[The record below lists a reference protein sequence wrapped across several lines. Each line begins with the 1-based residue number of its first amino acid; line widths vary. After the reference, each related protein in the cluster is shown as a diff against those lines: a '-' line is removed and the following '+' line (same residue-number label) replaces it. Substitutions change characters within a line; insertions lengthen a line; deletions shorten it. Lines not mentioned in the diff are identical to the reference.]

1 MLLLTA
7 VCIASGLLLG
17 RYISRGSRGGDGRDG
32 PDGRDGR
39 DGERTGGA
47 EKDAAGA
54 RPRPPPPPPPDRD
67 LFVAFPCKLGDVV
80 MRSGGGEAWLAG
92 ACVFSEDA
100 PVSALFIAPEAG
112 ADVAVYARA
121 AASAPLWWM
130 HALAADELPR
140 FTEPPTSLEH
150 GETRFERRRR
160 LPLAIDRR
168 GSGAPDL
175 GETAVIAEYA
185 SSGADQLL
193 LILTGD
199 GHHAWRGT
207 SLDAGMYEVIPSG
220 ASTLDELT
228 SGRRARDAAG
238 EGARE

>member
-1 MLLLTA
+1 MLLLTSICLA
-7 VCIASGLLLG
+7 GGLLLG
-17 RYISRGSRGGDGRDG
+17 RYISRGTRASKAQRDAPLGETSGGDELGD
-32 PDGRDGR
+32 P
-39 DGERTGGA
+39 A
-47 EKDAAGA
+47 WPSKAAKPA
-54 RPRPPPPPPPDRD
+54 KPPPERD
-67 LFVAFPCKLGDVV
+67 LFVGFPCRLGDVV

-130 HALAADELPR
+130 QALGSDELPR
-140 FTEPPTSLEH
+140 FTDPPTSLEH

-160 LPLAIDRR
+160 LPLAIERR

-175 GETAVIAEYA
+175 GDSAIVAEYA

-193 LILTGD
+193 LIIHEGNLR
-199 GHHAWRGT
+199 AWRGT

-220 ASTLDELT
+220 ASTLD
-228 SGRRARDAAG
+228 SD
-238 EGARE
+238 

>member
-1 MLLLTA
+1 MLFFTA
-7 VCIASGLLLG
+7 ACLAGGLLLG
-17 RYISRGSRGGDGRDG
+17 RYISRGARAGKSPSDVPDADGDPGGD
-32 PDGRDGR
+32 
-39 DGERTGGA
+39 DGEQL
-47 EKDAAGA
+47 AAQVA
-54 RPRPPPPPPPDRD
+54 KKTRPAQD
-67 LFVAFPCKLGDVV
+67 LFLAFPCKLGDVV

-130 HALAADELPR
+130 HALGADELPH
-140 FTEPPTSLEH
+140 FTDPPTSLEH

-160 LPLAIDRR
+160 LPLATARR

-175 GETAVIAEYA
+175 GESAVVAEYA

-193 LILTGD
+193 LVIHGGTMS
-199 GHHAWRGT
+199 AWRGT

-220 ASTLDELT
+220 SSTLDE
-228 SGRRARDAAG
+228 
-238 EGARE
+238 

>member
-1 MLLLTA
+1 MLLLTSICLA
-7 VCIASGLLLG
+7 GGLLLG
-17 RYISRGSRGGDGRDG
+17 RYISRGARSPKAGRDG
-32 PDGRDGR
+32 AV
-39 DGERTGGA
+39 GETSGGDELGDAVRTT
-47 EKDAAGA
+47 
-54 RPRPPPPPPPDRD
+54 RPIKPPPERD
-67 LFVAFPCKLGDVV
+67 PFIGFPCRLGDVV

-130 HALAADELPR
+130 QALGSDELPP
-140 FTEPPTSLEH
+140 FTDPPTSLEH

-160 LPLAIDRR
+160 LPLAIERR

-175 GETAVIAEYA
+175 GESAIVAEYA

-193 LILTGD
+193 LVIHEGNLR
-199 GHHAWRGT
+199 AWRGT

-220 ASTLDELT
+220 ASTLDE
-228 SGRRARDAAG
+228 
-238 EGARE
+238 

>member
-7 VCIASGLLLG
+7 VCLASGLLLG
-17 RYISRGSRGGDGRDG
+17 RYISRGARGPRDAEQKSG
-32 PDGRDGR
+32 AAAET
-39 DGERTGGA
+39 ER
-47 EKDAAGA
+47 AAA
-54 RPRPPPPPPPDRD
+54 AKAAPVPVPDRD

-92 ACVFSEDA
+92 AVVFSEDA

-130 HALAADELPR
+130 HALARDELPA
-140 FTEPPTSLEH
+140 FTDPPTSLEH

-160 LPLAIDRR
+160 LPLAVDRR

-175 GETAVIAEYA
+175 GETAVLAEYA

-193 LILTGD
+193 LILCEG
-199 GHHAWRGT
+199 GLRAWRGT

-220 ASTLDELT
+220 SSTLD
-228 SGRRARDAAG
+228 D
-238 EGARE
+238 

>member
-7 VCIASGLLLG
+7 VCLASGLLLG
-17 RYISRGSRGGDGRDG
+17 RYISRGARGQSEREGAGKDGS
-32 PDGRDGR
+32 PAP
-39 DGERTGGA
+39 GEA
-47 EKDAAGA
+47 EREREAKPS
-54 RPRPPPPPPPDRD
+54 PRAPDRD

-92 ACVFSEDA
+92 AVVFSEDA
-100 PVSALFIAPEAG
+100 PVAALFIAPEAG
-112 ADVAVYARA
+112 ADVAIYARA

-130 HALAADELPR
+130 HALGEGELPR
-140 FTEPPTSLEH
+140 FTDPPTSLEH

-160 LPLAIDRR
+160 LPLAMDRR

-175 GETAVIAEYA
+175 GDSAVIAEYA

-193 LILTGD
+193 LVIHD
-199 GHHAWRGT
+199 GHLRAWRGT

-220 ASTLDELT
+220 ASTLE
-228 SGRRARDAAG
+228 
-238 EGARE
+238 E